1 MANRLA
7 DALSPYLRQHAQNP
21 VDWWPWGEAAFAQ
34 ARARDVPILLSVG
47 YAACHWCHVMAHES
61 FEHPVTAALM
71 NERFVTIKVDREER
85 PDIDAVYMEATQAL
99 TGRGGWPMT
108 VFLDHD
114 GRAFLAGT
122 YFPPVSHGG
131 MPAFTDVLEGVDH
144 AWRTDRARIEAA
156 AAQVHQTL
164 SRDLRSDAAG
174 ADLPSIGDVTAAV
187 DDLAAQFDARRG
199 GFGSAPKFPPS
210 MVLEFLLRADALTAG
225 AGARDA
231 RALNMAAA
239 TMTAMARG
247 GMYDQLAGGFA
258 RYSVDADWVV
268 PHFEKMLYDNALL
281 LRAYLHWWRATGD
294 PLACRIV
301 VGTARF
307 LLDDLRTAHGGFAS
321 SLDADSEGR
330 EGAAYVWTPRQL
342 VEVLGPED
350 GAWVAELCAV
360 TRAGTFERGASV
372 LQLRADP
379 QDAKRWESA
388 RARLLTARATREQP
402 ARDDK
407 VVAAWN
413 GLAIAALAEAGALL
427 DEPEWIEAAVACAH
441 LLMGRHWDAD
451 RRRLARISLGEAVNA
466 DAPGVLEDYGDLA
479 EGLLTVYQVTGDEQW
494 FGAARDL
501 LDVAR
506 AQFADGSGGFFDTA
520 ADAPAL
526 VRRPRDPSD
535 GVTPSGASATAN
547 ALVTFAALTGAVEHQ
562 IAADAALRRLMPLA
576 RSAPRFAGWTWA
588 ALTARIAG
596 PVQVAIAVPAAH
608 ATGTAEEVLWPLH
621 RMALAATSPGLVVA
635 VGNSERSSVPLLA
648 DRPAVDGRPTAYP
661 CRGFV
666 CDLPV
671 TDSESLGVSLERM
684 YP

>member
-7 DALSPYLRQHAQNP
+7 DALSPYLRQHAENP
-21 VDWWPWGEAAFAQ
+21 VDWWPWCDEAFAQ
-34 ARARDVPILLSVG
+34 ARDRDVPILLSVG

-71 NERFVTIKVDREER
+71 NERFVNIKVDREER

-131 MPAFTDVLEGVDH
+131 MPAFSDVLEGVDH
-144 AWRTDRARIEAA
+144 AWRTDRPRIEAA
-156 AAQVHQTL
+156 ADQVHAAL
-164 SRDLRSDAAG
+164 SRDLRADAEDGAVLAG
-174 ADLPSIGDVTAAV
+174 IPDVTAAI
-187 DDLAAQFDARRG
+187 DALAAQFDARRG

-210 MVLEFLLRADALTAG
+210 MVLEFLLRADALTAA
-225 AGARDA
+225 AGVRDA

-294 PLACRIV
+294 PLARRIA
-301 VGTARF
+301 VGTANF
-307 LLDDLRTAHGGFAS
+307 LLGHLRTAQGGFAS
-321 SLDADSEGR
+321 SLDADSAGR
-330 EGAAYVWTPRQL
+330 EGAAYVWTRRQL
-342 VEVLGPED
+342 VEVLGAED
-350 GAWVAELCAV
+350 GEWVAQLCEV
-360 TRAGTFERGASV
+360 TRPGTFERGASV

-379 QDAKRWESA
+379 RDPPRWE
-388 RARLLTARATREQP
+388 RCRGQLLAARATREQP
-402 ARDDK
+402 TRDGK

-427 DEPEWIEAAVACAH
+427 DEPDWIEAAVACAH
-441 LLMGRHWDAD
+441 LMIGQHWDPD
-451 RRRLARISLGEAVNA
+451 RRRLARISLGEAVSA

-479 EGLLTVYQVTGDEQW
+479 EGLLALYQVTGDEQW
-494 FGAARDL
+494 FHHASAL
-501 LDVAR
+501 LDVALG
-506 AQFADGSGGFFDTA
+506 QFADGGGGFFDTA
-520 ADAPAL
+520 VDAPAL
-526 VRRPRDPSD
+526 VRRPRDTSD
-535 GVTPSGASATAN
+535 GVTPSGASAAAH
-547 ALVTFAALTGAVEHQ
+547 ALLTRAALTGDIEHQ
-562 IAADAALRRLMPLA
+562 LAADSALARLMPLA
-576 RSAPRFAGWTWA
+576 RSAPRFAGWTWVA
-588 ALTARIAG
+588 MTARIAG
-596 PVQVAIAVPAAH
+596 PVQVAIVLSESDGAADRDHTLSAVH
-608 ATGTAEEVLWPLH
+608 QV
-621 RMALAATSPGLVVA
+621 ALTATSPGLVVA
-635 VGNSERSSVPLLA
+635 VGNPGQSKVALLA
-648 DRPAVDGRPTAYP
+648 DRSAINGRTTAYP

-666 CDLPV
+666 CALPV
-671 TDSESLGVSLERM
+671 TDPDALRAALER
-684 YP
+684 